1 MDITI
6 KDTNAAQNILEQ
18 NSVRWSLYSKR
29 TLKFFI
35 LIYALGL
42 FLFVIGMRDFSE
54 YGWKTFNG
62 EYTYYTNWHFSE
74 SLGFVILL
82 VATYMLILQIVAK
95 KKFFK
100 TVKVISDRH
109 LKTTNEITI
118 QVTDDHLTYR
128 SYELNQDIK
137 WWLFSSYTL
146 MDNYLFLNLDGN
158 PKACVTIDKRLIS
171 VDEFNQFLEFVKKR
185 LVSKP

>member
-1 MDITI
+1 MNIAI

-18 NSVRWSLYSKR
+18 SSVLWRLYSKR

-82 VATYMLILQIVAK
+82 VATYMLILQITAK

-100 TVKVISDRH
+100 TVKISSDRH
-109 LKTTNEITI
+109 LKTTNEISI
-118 QVTDDHLTYR
+118 QVTGDNLSYR

-146 MDNYLFLNLDGN
+146 FDNYLFLNLDEN
-158 PKACVTIDKRLIS
+158 PKACVTIDKRLIT
-171 VDEFNQFLEFVKKR
+171 VDEFNMLLEFVKKR
-185 LVSKP
+185 LVPKP